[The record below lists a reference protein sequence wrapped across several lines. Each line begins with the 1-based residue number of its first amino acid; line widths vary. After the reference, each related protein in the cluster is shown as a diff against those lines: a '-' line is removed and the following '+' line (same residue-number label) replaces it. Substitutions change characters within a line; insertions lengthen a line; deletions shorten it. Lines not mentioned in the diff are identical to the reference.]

1 MSGQPLQ
8 PHVDYKLW
16 ADTYYS
22 LRSSPQARNA
32 INWHVNYLRGIEPH
46 LDKGLWPPL
55 GPLDPTGREYPAGV
69 YHSFQAPHLGA
80 MRKRYP
86 GLSAP
91 VIIKSAFALLN
102 VYYTGH
108 THAVFATSEAGRT
121 KWPFM
126 PPLPNKKGDGPADG
140 LFSDAQDVAGPCIQA
155 VANLI
160 QVRPLEI
167 VADFV
172 KRVQDD
178 QDNVTRYA
186 HAPWP
191 EIEQGLGLESGTIRR
206 VFTTMKFNWV
216 PGFGAQ
222 AQITKTKEPF
232 QSTRVLAAVARWRV
246 GIICRCGL
254 GGMHDDTVVMH
265 LLGDALSVEQKVHMA
280 KR

>member
-1 MSGQPLQ
+1 M
-8 PHVDYKLW
+8 
-16 ADTYYS
+16 YYS
-22 LRSSPQARNA
+22 SRGSPQARRA
-32 INWHVNYLRGIEPH
+32 INWHAKYLRGIENH

-55 GPLDPTGREYPAGV
+55 GPLDPTGRDYPAGV
-69 YHSFQAPHLGA
+69 YHSFRAPHLGA
-80 MRKRYP
+80 LRMRYP

-91 VIIKSAFALLN
+91 VIVKSAFALLN

-108 THAVFATSEAGRT
+108 THAVFASSEAGRT

-126 PPLPNKKGDGPADG
+126 PPLPKKEGDGLSTDG

-155 VANLI
+155 VANLVEI
-160 QVRPLEI
+160 RPLET
-167 VADFV
+167 VADFLG
-172 KRVQDD
+172 RVQDD
-178 QDNVTRYA
+178 QENVTRYA

-191 EIEQGLGLESGTIRR
+191 EIERVLGVEGGTMRR

-222 AQITKTKEPF
+222 AQTARTKEPF
-232 QSTRVLAAVARWRV
+232 QSTKVLAAVARWRV

-254 GGMHDDTVVMH
+254 GGLLGDTVVMH

-280 KR
+280 NR